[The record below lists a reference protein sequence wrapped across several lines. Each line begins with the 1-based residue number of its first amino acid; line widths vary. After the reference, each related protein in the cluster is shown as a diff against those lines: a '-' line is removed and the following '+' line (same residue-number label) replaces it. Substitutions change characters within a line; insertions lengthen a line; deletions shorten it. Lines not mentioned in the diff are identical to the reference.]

1 MKLKKYNFTLC
12 YKKKSF
18 SLQDSGQGI
27 AMCVALIGIVA
38 VFAFIIL
45 GILGIVLAIILGF
58 STPEYG
64 K

>member
-45 GILGIVLAIILGF
+45 GIILAITLGF

-64 K
+64 RVR